1 MIFSN
6 EVYMSRYNV
15 FFSEFLFWQSFHY
28 SYFTCVCLFVLLL
41 SQFPYVWSF
50 SVIYI
55 FLSFFLGLR
64 PVGLALYDLICFL
77 KILKL
82 SFPTGLPS
90 ILFSFIITPF
100 IFVGECSSQM
110 IRPITLILR
119 LLVNLT
125 FAYLVSLL
133 VGSSFIENLLLGCY
147 FKFGVFFGF
156 CFSIF
161 YFFYEIFMCFLLT
174 YVSHV
179 MMLSLISDVYHVIGV
194 D

>member
-1 MIFSN
+1 
-6 EVYMSRYNV
+6 MSRYNV
-15 FFSEFLFWQSFHY
+15 FFSEFLLWQSFYY
-28 SYFTCVCLFVLLL
+28 SYFTFVCLFVLLF

-50 SVIYI
+50 PIVYMV
-55 FLSFFLGLR
+55 LPFFLGLR
-64 PVGLALYDLICFL
+64 PVGFSLYDMLCFL

-90 ILFSFIITPF
+90 IWFSFIITPF
-100 IFVGECSSQM
+100 IFIGECSSQM
-110 IRPITLILR
+110 IRPVTLILR

-133 VGSSFIENLLLGCY
+133 VGSQFIEGLLAGYY
-147 FKFGVFFGF
+147 FSFGLLFSF

-161 YFFYEIFMCFLLT
+161 YFFYEIFMCFLLS

-194 D
+194 N